1 MRGDKM
7 VNLIIA
13 LNKKIRKF
21 EEFIISYG
29 IIIMSIVLVANV
41 FSRVILNSSIQAAE
55 EIGQILIVTVT
66 FLGVSYAARMGKH
79 ITMSALIDSIPR
91 RFKKPYIYFTS
102 AVSTVLLWW
111 LGYLGTLYVNRI
123 MGSGR
128 ITPSLQFPM
137 WILYIFVPIGFFLAS
152 VQYLVTILMNIK
164 DKESIYIGSERTLTE
179 ADISCELNEEIDE
192 KIDVDQNEFDIEK
205 ETEKVVN

>member
-1 MRGDKM
+1 MI
-7 VNLIIA
+7 NLIIA

-21 EEFIISYG
+21 EELIISYG

-41 FSRVILNSSIQAAE
+41 FSRVFLNSSIQAAE
-55 EIGQILIVTVT
+55 EVGQILIVAVT
-66 FLGVSYAARMGKH
+66 FIGISYAARMGKH

-102 AVSTVLLWW
+102 SISTVLLWW

-137 WILYIFVPIGFFLAS
+137 WILYIFVPLGFFLAS
-152 VQYLVTILMNIK
+152 LQYLVTIVVNIK
-164 DKESIYIGSERTLTE
+164 DKEKIYIGSEKTLSE
-179 ADISCELNEEIDE
+179 DDISCELNEDLNL
-192 KIDVDQNEFDIEK
+192 DNEDLNLNQDLKLNAE
-205 ETEKVVN
+205 EEVVN

>member
-1 MRGDKM
+1 M
-7 VNLIIA
+7 VDLIIA

-21 EEFIISYG
+21 EEFLISYG

-41 FSRVILNSSIQAAE
+41 FSRVVLNSSIQAAE
-55 EIGQILIVTVT
+55 EIGQILIVMVT
-66 FLGVSYAARMGKH
+66 FIGISYAARMGKH

-91 RFKKPYIYFTS
+91 RFKKSYIYFTS
-102 AVSTVLLWW
+102 SISTVLLWW
-111 LGYLGTLYVNRI
+111 LGYLGTLYVSRI

-137 WILYIFVPIGFFLAS
+137 WILYIFVPLGFFLAS
-152 VQYLVTILMNIK
+152 LQYLVTIVINVK
-164 DKESIYIGSERTLTE
+164 DKENIYIGSERTLTE

-192 KIDVDQNEFDIEK
+192 EINIEQNGIEIEK

>member
-1 MRGDKM
+1 M

-41 FSRVILNSSIQAAE
+41 FSRVVLNSSIQAAE

-91 RFKKPYIYFTS
+91 KFKKPYIYFTS
-102 AVSTVLLWW
+102 SVSTVLLWW
-111 LGYLGTLYVNRI
+111 LGYLGALYVNRI

-152 VQYLVTILMNIK
+152 LQYLVTIIMNIK
-164 DKESIYIGSERTLTE
+164 DKENIYIGSERTLSE
-179 ADISCELNEEIDE
+179 DDISCELNEELDLNPDE
-192 KIDVDQNEFDIEK
+192 DLKLNAEE
-205 ETEKVVN
+205 EVVN

>member
-1 MRGDKM
+1 MRGEKM

-41 FSRVILNSSIQAAE
+41 FSRVVLNSSIQAAE

-102 AVSTVLLWW
+102 SVSTVLLWW

-123 MGSGR
+123 MVSGR

-152 VQYLVTILMNIK
+152 LQYLVTIVMNIK
-164 DKESIYIGSERTLTE
+164 DKENIYIGSERTLSE
-179 ADISCELNEEIDE
+179 DDISCELNEGLDLNPDE
-192 KIDVDQNEFDIEK
+192 DLKLNAEE
-205 ETEKVVN
+205 EVVN

>member
-1 MRGDKM
+1 M

-21 EEFIISYG
+21 EELIISYG
-29 IIIMSIVLVANV
+29 IIIMSIVLVSNV
-41 FSRVILNSSIQAAE
+41 FSRVIFNNSIQAAE
-55 EIGQILIVTVT
+55 EIGQILIVTIT
-66 FLGVSYAARMGKH
+66 FLGISYAARMGKH

-102 AVSTVLLWW
+102 SVSTVLLWW
-111 LGYLGTLYVNRI
+111 LGYLGVLYVNRI

-137 WILYIFVPIGFFLAS
+137 WILYIFVPIGFLLAS
-152 VQYLVTILMNIK
+152 LQYLVTILMNIK
-164 DKESIYIGSERTLTE
+164 DKENIYVGSERTLSE
-179 ADISCELNEEIDE
+179 ADISCELNEEIDVE
-192 KIDVDQNEFDIEK
+192 QNEIDIEK

>member
-1 MRGDKM
+1 
-7 VNLIIA
+7 
-13 LNKKIRKF
+13 
-21 EEFIISYG
+21 
-29 IIIMSIVLVANV
+29 MSIVLVANV
-41 FSRVILNSSIQAAE
+41 FSRVVLNSSIQAAE

-102 AVSTVLLWW
+102 SVSTVLLWW

-123 MGSGR
+123 MVSGR

-152 VQYLVTILMNIK
+152 LQYLVTIVMNIK
-164 DKESIYIGSERTLTE
+164 DKENIYIGSERTLSE
-179 ADISCELNEEIDE
+179 DDISCELNEGLDLNPDE
-192 KIDVDQNEFDIEK
+192 DLKLNAEE
-205 ETEKVVN
+205 EVVN

>member
-41 FSRVILNSSIQAAE
+41 FSRVVLNSSIQAAE

-91 RFKKPYIYFTS
+91 KFKKPYIYFTS
-102 AVSTVLLWW
+102 SVSTVLLWW
-111 LGYLGTLYVNRI
+111 LGYLGALYVNRI

-152 VQYLVTILMNIK
+152 LQYLVTIIMNIK
-164 DKESIYIGSERTLTE
+164 DKENIYIGSERTLSE
-179 ADISCELNEEIDE
+179 DDISCELNEELDLNPDE
-192 KIDVDQNEFDIEK
+192 DLKLNAEE
-205 ETEKVVN
+205 EVVN

>member
-1 MRGDKM
+1 MRGEKM

-41 FSRVILNSSIQAAE
+41 FSRVVLNSSIQAAE

-102 AVSTVLLWW
+102 SISTVLLWW

-123 MGSGR
+123 MVSGR

-152 VQYLVTILMNIK
+152 LQYLVTIVMNIK
-164 DKESIYIGSERTLTE
+164 DKENIYIGSERTLSE
-179 ADISCELNEEIDE
+179 DDISCELNEGLDLNPDE
-192 KIDVDQNEFDIEK
+192 DLKLNAEE
-205 ETEKVVN
+205 EVVN

>member
-1 MRGDKM
+1 M

-79 ITMSALIDSIPR
+79 ITMSALIDTIPR
-91 RFKKPYIYFTS
+91 RFKKSYIYFTS

-111 LGYLGTLYVNRI
+111 LGYLGTLYVNRL
-123 MGSGR
+123 MVSGR
-128 ITPSLQFPM
+128 ITSSLQFPM

-192 KIDVDQNEFDIEK
+192 KIDVEQNEFDIEK